1 MKTFAKKFSAQCWFF
16 GLLGCFMLSSCL
28 VKMSECETDPELGTN
43 GGFEKVKNNLPINWM
58 VNTSRTTSEG
68 SFTWG
73 FDTSEVKE
81 GVQSYKCT
89 VLSCSDKGGRFSPG
103 IAQEFKAKAG
113 DTYRIKC
120 WIKQKN
126 CSYRINISGVSAT
139 ESSAGPFL
147 QTVEATSD
155 WKELQY
161 EYTLPSGRKALRVEF
176 TVLSPGTWWI
186 DGFTIQKINPS

>member
-1 MKTFAKKFSAQCWFF
+1 MRTFVKKISAQYLLF
-16 GLLGCFMLSSCL
+16 GLVSCLTLSGCL
-28 VKMSECETDPELGTN
+28 VKMSECETDTEAGAN
-43 GGFEKVKNNLPINWM
+43 GGFEKVKNMLPLNWM
-58 VNTSRTTSEG
+58 VNTPNTTGEG
-68 SFTWG
+68 SFTWC
-73 FDTSEVKE
+73 FDSSEVKE

-89 VLSCSDKGGRFSPG
+89 VLSCSNKGGRFSPG
-103 IAQEFKAKAG
+103 IAQEFKAKSG

-120 WIKQKN
+120 WIKQQN
-126 CSYRINISGVSAT
+126 CAYRINISGVSAT

-155 WKELQY
+155 WKEFQY
-161 EYTLPSGRKALRVEF
+161 EFTLPSGRNALRVEF